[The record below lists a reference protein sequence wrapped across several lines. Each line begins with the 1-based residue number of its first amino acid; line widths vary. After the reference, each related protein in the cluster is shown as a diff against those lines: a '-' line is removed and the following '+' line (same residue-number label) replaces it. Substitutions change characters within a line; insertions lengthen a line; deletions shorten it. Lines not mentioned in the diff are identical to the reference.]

1 MLPLY
6 DMMMQA
12 QNGKA
17 VDMMA
22 RQFGLAQE
30 QMTLATEALMPAFS
44 SAFKR
49 QATNPMDFTPLLA
62 AMASGNYAPY
72 FEDMARAFSPKGI
85 DDGNELL
92 GRLFGSKE
100 VSRAIAAQ
108 AAQMTGVGQE
118 IYKQML
124 PVVASTLMGGFFKQ
138 MMAPFGQTAQSMP
151 ENPFASMMRPFMEAT
166 GLAQKQPAPMNP
178 FDNPFTQAMQ
188 GFFAMGAQ
196 PAKKAE
202 PDLFA
207 GNPLVKAYQEFLDN
221 TAKAAATASGKPP
234 ESQAG
239 TRAGRR
245 PHRADERVVQH
256 DVRQRYCRAE
266 RISEAIRRA
275 VRRLSRQEQ
284 DCKGLMTCAG
294 LHKSSPAADLP
305 GAAGI
310 RRGPGG

>member
-30 QMTLATEALMPAFS
+30 QARLATEALMPAFS
-44 SAFKR
+44 SALKR

-72 FEDMARAFSPKGI
+72 FEDLARAFSPQGI
-85 DDGNELL
+85 DDGNAAL
-92 GRLFGSKE
+92 GRLFGSKD

-108 AAQMTGVGQE
+108 AAQMTGIGQE

-124 PVVASTLMGGFFKQ
+124 PVVASALMGGFFKQ
-138 MMAPFGQTAQSMP
+138 MMAPFGQMGGQAAQSTP
-151 ENPFASMMRPFMEAT
+151 ENPYAAMMRPFMEAA
-166 GLAQKQPAPMNP
+166 GLQQKPAAPANP

-188 GFFAMGAQ
+188 GFFGMGTV
-196 PAKKAE
+196 PEKKPE

-207 GNPLVKAYQEFLDN
+207 GNPFVKAYQDFLA
-221 TAKAAATASGKPP
+221 TAAKAAEPQETAQPTAKPEAKPQAASGEASASEQMGAFFNAMFDSGIAAQKEYQKQFDGLLETYMGKGKP
-234 ESQAG
+234 EG
-239 TRAGRR
+239 TA
-245 PHRADERVVQH
+245 
-256 DVRQRYCRAE
+256 
-266 RISEAIRRA
+266 
-275 VRRLSRQEQ
+275 
-284 DCKGLMTCAG
+284 
-294 LHKSSPAADLP
+294 
-305 GAAGI
+305 
-310 RRGPGG
+310 